1 MRAEIKRASPHC
13 DFLSSPTSVQEWLAE
28 MNLSCHE
35 EAFVRAGFTTGARS
49 SKRAASTLL
58 TDLANLTDARLRAMG
73 IPIGH
78 RKRILIGGSKIDVA
92 SSIPETPESAYSGPD
107 GWPGRLWSIPEAVR
121 DLEKSSTSASPP
133 STKTSGRT
141 DGGAELHGAEQ
152 ATRRGPLTIFLLGVR
167 VQFQRHVRT
176 AVLLALVLACY
187 LLLTRESLDHGHSR
201 AAALIA
207 PFCVLNFIGLSSS
220 VALHARAVLVLSVL
234 IPVHDVTT
242 IARRLANG
250 GGADD
255 LVLMI
260 GAAAAVTTVF
270 WTAYRTWNRLDEASF
285 IFRAWRHL
293 NGICALILAITI
305 PILYSLPT
313 IAPEL
318 CAARETVY
326 LPHDASLLGSVAF
339 TIIAAAACA
348 GATEANRQRLLRLWQ
363 VPLSVLSASDLGLLH
378 RLQHDL
384 SPSPT
389 AADTSHDSSSA
400 AAVESD
406 GKSSCWRRAESY
418 VRFVE

>member
-1 MRAEIKRASPHC
+1 M
-13 DFLSSPTSVQEWLAE
+13 
-28 MNLSCHE
+28 
-35 EAFVRAGFTTGARS
+35 
-49 SKRAASTLL
+49 
-58 TDLANLTDARLRAMG
+58 
-73 IPIGH
+73 
-78 RKRILIGGSKIDVA
+78 
-92 SSIPETPESAYSGPD
+92 
-107 GWPGRLWSIPEAVR
+107 R

-313 IAPEL
+313 ITPEL
-318 CAARETVY
+318 CAAREPVY

-339 TIIAAAACA
+339 AIIAAATCA
-348 GATEANRQRLLRLWQ
+348 GATDANRQRLLRLWQ
-363 VPLSVLSASDLGLLH
+363 VPLSVLSASDLGLL
-378 RLQHDL
+378 QHDL

-389 AADTSHDSSSA
+389 ATDTSHVCAMTAPPQPQWSQT
-400 AAVESD
+400 D
-406 GKSSCWRRAESY
+406 GKTSCWRRAESY